1 MGRPPYGDGH
11 GAGLGAGVESRW
23 EVTEHGRQDTPSR
36 RLHTSEPD
44 LAKRRAGL
52 FDDLSRR
59 RRETR
64 WLAEGI
70 TLRYS
75 SEQGTL
81 VLLGEFIHLE
91 SQCCP
96 FLRFQL
102 TVEPGGGPIWL
113 ELTGPPGTRDFLA
126 HEIGDP

>member
-1 MGRPPYGDGH
+1 MT
-11 GAGLGAGVESRW
+11 SRTQLP
-23 EVTEHGRQDTPSR
+23 VACT
-36 RLHTSEPD
+36 LNEPD

-52 FDDLSRR
+52 FTDLARR
-59 RRETR
+59 RQEAR
-64 WLAEGI
+64 WLSEGI

-81 VLLGEFIHLE
+81 ALLGEFVQLE
-91 SQCCP
+91 RQCCP

-126 HEIGDP
+126 HEIGDPGIV

>member
-1 MGRPPYGDGH
+1 MTDMTQLPV
-11 GAGLGAGVESRW
+11 ACTL
-23 EVTEHGRQDTPSR
+23 
-36 RLHTSEPD
+36 SEPEV
-44 LAKRRAGL
+44 AERRAGL
-52 FDDLSRR
+52 FADVARR
-59 RRETR
+59 RQETR
-64 WLAEGI
+64 SLSQGI

-81 VLLGEFIHLE
+81 ALLGEFIQLE

-96 FLRFQL
+96 FLRFRL

-126 HEIGDP
+126 HEIGDPGIV

>member
-1 MGRPPYGDGH
+1 MTDMTQLSV
-11 GAGLGAGVESRW
+11 ACTL
-23 EVTEHGRQDTPSR
+23 
-36 RLHTSEPD
+36 SEPD

-52 FDDLSRR
+52 FADLSRR
-59 RRETR
+59 RQEAR

-81 VLLGEFIHLE
+81 ALLGEFIQLE

-102 TVEPGGGPIWL
+102 TVEPGGGPIWI
-113 ELTGPPGTRDFLA
+113 ELTGPAGTREFLA
-126 HEIGDP
+126 QEIGGPAVV

>member
-1 MGRPPYGDGH
+1 MTHVPV
-11 GAGLGAGVESRW
+11 ACTL
-23 EVTEHGRQDTPSR
+23 TP
-36 RLHTSEPD
+36 PD

-52 FDDLSRR
+52 FADLARR
-59 RRETR
+59 RQEAR
-64 WLAEGI
+64 WLSEGVA
-70 TLRYS
+70 LRYS

-81 VLLGEFIHLE
+81 ALLGEFIRLE

-113 ELTGPPGTRDFLA
+113 ELTGPAGTREFLA
-126 HEIGDP
+126 HEIGDPGTV